1 VGKTYTLSVVSL
13 LLLPKLLGELSK
25 MPEGLAVLKWDDE
38 LGPVVTSK
46 IPKKLDIG
54 LDPTTSMRVYG
65 IATLGETEESQ
76 KPGFSSLAFNDF
88 KLAVYYGGLNMHLKG
103 LPSMVFLV
111 LSLDEDPDVYKD
123 ALPEIATQIF
133 LNTEKDKYKTM
144 VPTLFKQIA
153 RYTQMSPEQ
162 RQASVLNDPVR
173 RTIVQ
178 ALMKNGTLLSDDLET
193 MIFEEVGK
201 KIDVDLVLRPL
212 VKMGLIA
219 TGWVEGLA
227 SEVIYLTRGLFVL
240 RTISLDTIRFLR
252 KGKLPTDIAESYL
265 QASRRYHRDYIARL
279 RKDLFDTI
287 WSEAEILAGI
297 ILDFDAY
304 DIIKILRIAPIE
316 TEDLAVKLDVS
327 KSKLRSQLSSLE
339 KTNLLMR
346 INDEEGREHLL
357 LKSNPEVVTV
367 YPEWLIQRTVDLYN
381 DEEIVSRQA
390 IHYLQVL
397 KQSHPSNA
405 GSAIVE
411 VE

>member
-1 VGKTYTLSVVSL
+1 
-13 LLLPKLLGELSK
+13 

-46 IPKKLDIG
+46 IPKKLQVG

-111 LSLDEDPDVYKD
+111 LSPDEDPDVYKD
-123 ALPEIATQIF
+123 ALPEIATQMF
-133 LNTEKDKYKTM
+133 LNAEGDEYKKM
-144 VPTLFKQIA
+144 VPKLYKQIA
-153 RYTQMSPEQ
+153 RYTQMTAEQ
-162 RQASVLNDPVR
+162 RQASILNDPVR

-178 ALMKNGTLLSDDLET
+178 TLMRNGTVQSTELEQ

-212 VKMGLIA
+212 VKMGIIA
-219 TGWVEGLA
+219 TGWVEGLS
-227 SEVIYLTRGLFVL
+227 SEVIYLTRALFIL
-240 RTISLDTIRFLR
+240 RKIHHDTIRAVR
-252 KGKLPTDIAESYL
+252 KGSLPNEVAEQFL
-265 QASRRYHRDYIARL
+265 QSSRRYHRDYLARL

-287 WSEAEILAGI
+287 WTEAEELAMH
-297 ILDFDAY
+297 ILDFEAY
-304 DIIKILRIAPIE
+304 DVIQVLRTGPKEVEQLKIDVNMD
-316 TEDLAVKLDVS
+316 ED
-327 KSKLRSQLSSLE
+327 KLRKQLTKLE
-339 KTNLLMR
+339 KANIVMR
-346 INDEEGREHLL
+346 INDEEGRQYLM
-357 LKSNPEVVTV
+357 LKCDTEVSTV

-390 IHYLQVL
+390 IHYLEVL
-397 KQSHPSNA
+397 KRTHPSQTA
-405 GSAIVE
+405 SLTME
-411 VE
+411 VD

>member
-1 VGKTYTLSVVSL
+1 
-13 LLLPKLLGELSK
+13 

-46 IPKKLDIG
+46 IPKKLEIG

-65 IATLGETEESQ
+65 ISTLGETEESQ
-76 KPGFSSLAFNDF
+76 KPGFSALSFNNF

-103 LPSMVFLV
+103 LPSLVFLV
-111 LSLDEDPDVYKD
+111 LGPDEDPDLYKD

-133 LNTEKDKYKTM
+133 LNTEKDVYKTM
-144 VPTLFKQIA
+144 VPTLYKQIA
-153 RYTQMSPEQ
+153 RYTQMSAEQ

-178 ALMKNGTLLSDDLET
+178 TLMKNGTLLSTDLEQI
-193 MIFEEVGK
+193 IFETVGK

-227 SEVIYLTRGLFVL
+227 SEVIYLTRALFVL
-240 RTISLDTIRFLR
+240 RKISLDTTRFLR
-252 KGKLPTDIAESYL
+252 KGKLPTDVAENYL
-265 QASRRYHRDYIARL
+265 QSTRRYHREYIARL

-287 WSEAEILAGI
+287 WSEAETLAEI

-304 DIIKILRIAPIE
+304 DIIKIIRESPIE
-316 TEDLAVKLDVS
+316 TENLAVKLDLS
-327 KSKLRSQLSSLE
+327 ASKLRKQLSSLE
-339 KTNLLMR
+339 KANVIMR

-357 LKSNPEVVTV
+357 LKSDPEVTTV

-390 IHYLQVL
+390 IHYLEVL
-397 KQSHPSNA
+397 KRSHPSNA
-405 GSAIVE
+405 ASAALE
-411 VE
+411 VG